1 MESNIVMDVSIQI
14 LVMQLLDED
23 REFQGSNLYEVV
35 RRRLEIYDN
44 EEEYNDNLDIDLDD
58 QDGEVIIFSP
68 SSSPIPSYTPP
79 PYVSDDEFAFDNDDG
94 WHISE
99 EEEMVRVAEPVA
111 AVNQIYDDV
120 DTDPE
125 DDEGSVCIV

>member
-1 MESNIVMDVSIQI
+1 RLEVYDNEEEYNDDLDIDLDELDQI
-14 LVMQLLDED
+14 EPLLLDQDGELLDED

-44 EEEYNDNLDIDLDD
+44 EEEYTDNLDIDLDELDQNEPLLLD

-79 PYVSDDEFAFDNDDG
+79 PYN
-94 WHISE
+94 I
-99 EEEMVRVAEPVA
+99 
-111 AVNQIYDDV
+111 
-120 DTDPE
+120 
-125 DDEGSVCIV
+125 

>member
-44 EEEYNDNLDIDLDD
+44 EEEYNDNLDIDLDELDQNEPLLLD
-58 QDGEVIIFSP
+58 QDGEVIIFFTIIITHTILHTST
-68 SSSPIPSYTPP
+68 IRI
-79 PYVSDDEFAFDNDDG
+79 G
-94 WHISE
+94 
-99 EEEMVRVAEPVA
+99 
-111 AVNQIYDDV
+111 
-120 DTDPE
+120 
-125 DDEGSVCIV
+125 